1 VSTFLYRLGRFCYRR
16 KGVVIGGWLGVLV
29 VVAVVALGVMK
40 PFSSSTTIP
49 GTEAQR
55 TLDVLEKEF
64 PPADRGHVTG
74 KIVFRAAEGQK
85 IVAGQPAK
93 AVAAAARAAEDT
105 AGVASVTPPSAVA
118 GTVSADGR
126 TGIAQVTFDAEKA
139 DGIQNATKQSLE
151 RAADRARTA
160 GLTVEL
166 GGDAFATVPEVMGP
180 GEVVGVL
187 IALGVLVIVFRTLRS
202 AIIPVATALVGVA
215 IGVLSLLALTSV
227 VTMDSTSIILAVM
240 LGLAV
245 GIDYALFI
253 VSRHQ
258 SQVREGMDPEES
270 AGLATGTAGGAVVF
284 AGATVVI
291 ALAALAVVNIP
302 FLTVMG
308 LGAAA
313 TVVVSVLIA
322 VTLLPAVLGLMDR
335 SIVTSTVPVLA
346 RLSRRSEQKRA
357 ARSRPSLG
365 ERWAA
370 TTARRPWTV
379 LITCVLGLG
388 ILAAPFT
395 DLRLGLGGTADS
407 HSSAARAQ
415 KLIDEGFGPGY
426 SGALVVLVQGT
437 DKATVSSAAQDVATG
452 IKKLPGAS
460 AVFVPVPAASGDAA
474 LVNVT
479 PAGGPESEATTKL
492 LGEIRDMRG
501 AIEERTGTDVN
512 VTGTTAVNIDVA
524 DKLSSALP
532 VYCLLVMGLALVLLT
547 VVFRAVAVPLKAALG
562 FLFSLGAALGVLVAV
577 FQWGWLSGPLGV
589 DHTGPVLSFLPMLLV
604 GILFGL
610 AMDYE
615 VFLVSRMREEYA
627 HGRPPTEAMIRG
639 FGHSAKVVTA
649 AALIMIAVFGGFVL
663 AELQV
668 VKGMGLALAVGVLM
682 DAFVVRMT
690 LVPAVMTLL
699 GHRAWW
705 LPRFLHRVLPN
716 VDIEGEQLM
725 RQRATATQQSYADPV
740 QELPQQVP
748 ALRGDV
754 RR

>member
-1 VSTFLYRLGRFCYRR
+1 
-16 KGVVIGGWLGVLV
+16 
-29 VVAVVALGVMK
+29 MK

-74 KIVFRAAEGQK
+74 KIVFRAADGKK
-85 IVAGQPAK
+85 ITAGEPAK
-93 AVAAAARAAEDT
+93 AVAEATRAAEGT
-105 AGVASVTPPSAVA
+105 RGVASVTPPSAVA

-126 TGIAQVTFDAEKA
+126 TGIAQVAFDAEKA
-139 DGIQNATKQSLE
+139 DGIQNATKQGLE
-151 RAADRARTA
+151 RAADGARAA

-166 GGDAFATVPEVMGP
+166 GGDAFATTPEVMGP

-291 ALAALAVVNIP
+291 ALAALAIVNIP

-322 VTLLPAVLGLMDR
+322 VTLLPAVLGLMGR
-335 SIVTSTVPVLA
+335 RVVTSTVPVLA
-346 RLSRRSEQKRA
+346 RLSRRSEQKRV
-357 ARSRPSLG
+357 ARSGPSLG

-415 KLIDEGFGPGY
+415 KLIDDGFGPGY

-437 DKATVSSAAQDVATG
+437 DKATVASAAQHVASG
-452 IKKLPGAS
+452 IKELRGVS
-460 AVFVPVPAASGDAA
+460 AVSVPVPAASGDAA

-501 AIEERTGTDVN
+501 GIEERTGTDVN
-512 VTGTTAVNIDVA
+512 VSGTTAVNIDVA

-562 FLFSLGAALGVLVAV
+562 FLFSLGSALGVLVAV

-627 HGRPPTEAMIRG
+627 HGTPPTEAMIRG

-705 LPRFLHRVLPN
+705 LPRFLHRILPN
-716 VDIEGEQLM
+716 VDIEGERLM
-725 RQRATATQQSYADPV
+725 RQRATVQQPHPDRERQMAH
-740 QELPQQVP
+740 
-748 ALRGDV
+748 
-754 RR
+754 